1 MDPKVTVKSICQVFE
16 IAPAGLYHLEARGY
30 LPPRP
35 PGELTPEYISALAER
50 LRLTRGSLPVA
61 AERLLAEVRHGIDQ

>member
-1 MDPKVTVKSICQVFE
+1 MDPKVTVKSICQSFE
-16 IAPAGLYHLEARGY
+16 ITPSGLWNLEARGH

-35 PGELTPEYISALAER
+35 PRGLTPEYITALADR

-61 AERLLAEVRHGIDQ
+61 AERLLAEVQHGIDQ

>member
-1 MDPKVTVKSICQVFE
+1 MPPDITVKSICQAFE

-35 PGELTPEYISALAER
+35 RGELTPEYVSALADR

-61 AERLLAEVRHGIDQ
+61 AERLLAEVHNGKDH